1 VLLVFG
7 TNLPGQARKKQKK
20 KRNKKERNEEVEE

>member
-1 VLLVFG
+1 VFG